1 MDLTQSTKCSLT
13 FLDFSLKI
21 STFSGDSQNVYLAHD
36 LYGLFSFFPITL
48 ERRHFWQMQK
58 EHFFSAVFKVPS
70 KDETEAKKPRGNG
83 KPSLLLTTPQT
94 SLCPTKHRLVLG
106 LQE

>member
-1 MDLTQSTKCSLT
+1 
-13 FLDFSLKI
+13 
-21 STFSGDSQNVYLAHD
+21 
-36 LYGLFSFFPITL
+36 
-48 ERRHFWQMQK
+48 MQK

-83 KPSLLLTTPQT
+83 KPPLLVTTPQT